1 MNNKIQ
7 TSYDDLVEK
16 GIYYAKK
23 FELNSALNNFL
34 KAVDLEKSRPEAY
47 INLSN
52 IYILS
57 KNYKRAFKILQNYG
71 FKYEISIL
79 DHLWKLSINYNLEK
93 NLFNY
98 LFKLEKLDNSKY
110 QNRYFLFFLIGKLYI
125 RYSNLSK
132 AIDYFKKSINL
143 NTKNIHSYINMLDCL
158 ERLNKIKDLKKYLD
172 LCEENLNTNDPKVIF
187 FQSLYLNR
195 IKEFKK
201 SEEMIINYKLEKK
214 LVNEN
219 YYYPRI
225 LNLKSKNNEKLENYS
240 NSFEFIEKRNN
251 FLSSLKENKRIK
263 RENYSQL
270 VQKYKSV
277 YTSKNLYLALEQSD
291 KLKNDNI
298 NLAFLVGFPRS
309 GTTLLDTILRTSS
322 ETIVLEE
329 KPFLP
334 NLWNKYFD
342 NKNRNLNS
350 ISNITSEEI
359 IDLRKYYF
367 NQINLSEQNKNKLI
381 IDKIPLT
388 LAELAFVKIIFPE
401 SKIILALRHPCDV
414 VLSCFFTSFKMN
426 EAMINFLDWED
437 TINFYNNVFEL
448 FEFYEQQLQ
457 LNYIKIKYENVIN
470 DFTKEVSKLFNFL
483 NLKYKKNIE
492 NFHKVAQNRK
502 SISTPS
508 YTQVIDPLYSNSIG
522 RWKKYKKHINLE
534 SQLKKWIIK
543 FNY

>member
-1 MNNKIQ
+1 MNDKIQ
-7 TSYDDLVEK
+7 TSYDDLVQK

-23 FELNSALNNFL
+23 SELTRAINYFL
-34 KAVDLEKSRPEAY
+34 KAVDLEKSRPEAHV
-47 INLSN
+47 NLSN

-71 FKYEISIL
+71 FRYEISIL

-93 NLFNY
+93 TLSNY
-98 LFKLEKLDNSKY
+98 LFKLEKLDRNIY
-110 QNRYFLFFLIGKLYI
+110 QNRYFLFFLIGKLYV
-125 RYSNLSK
+125 RCSNLPK
-132 AIDYFKKSINL
+132 AINYFKKSIKL
-143 NTKNIHSYINMLDCL
+143 NSKNIQSYINIFDSF
-158 ERLNKIKDLKKYLD
+158 ERLNKINELKKYLD
-172 LCEENLNTNDPKVIF
+172 LCQENLNTNDPKVIF

-201 SEEMIINYKLEKK
+201 SEGIIINNKLERN
-214 LVNEN
+214 LVNDS

-225 LNLKSKNNEKLENYS
+225 LNLKSINNEKLENYS
-240 NSFEFIEKRNN
+240 KSFQLIEKRNN
-251 FLSSLKENKRIK
+251 FLSNLKENKRIK
-263 RENYSQL
+263 KENYSQL

-277 YTSKNLYLALEQSD
+277 YTSKNLHSALEQSD
-291 KLKNDNI
+291 KLKKNI
-298 NLAFLVGFPRS
+298 NLSFLVGFPRS

-350 ISNITSEEI
+350 ISNITADEI
-359 IDLRKYYF
+359 INLRKYYF
-367 NQINLSEQNKNKLI
+367 DQIKLTEQNKHKLI

-414 VLSCFFTSFKMN
+414 VLSCYFTSFKMN

-457 LNYIKIKYENVIN
+457 LNYIKIKYENVIH
-470 DFTKEVSKLFNFL
+470 DFTNEVSELFHFL
-483 NLKYKKNIE
+483 NLKYEKNIE
-492 NFHKVAQNRK
+492 NFYKVAQNRK

-508 YTQVIDPLYSNSIG
+508 YSQVVNPLYSNSIG
-522 RWKKYKKHINLE
+522 RWKKYKKYINLE
-534 SQLKKWIIK
+534 SQLKKWIVK

>member
-1 MNNKIQ
+1 MNDKIQ

-23 FELNSALNNFL
+23 SELKRAINNFL
-34 KAVDLEKSRPEAY
+34 KAADLEKSRPEAH

-57 KNYKRAFKILQNYG
+57 KNYNRAFKILQNYG

-98 LFKLEKLDNSKY
+98 LLKLKKLDKSKY
-110 QNRYFLFFLIGKLYI
+110 QNRYFLFFLIGKLYV
-125 RYSNLSK
+125 RSSNLPK

-143 NTKNIHSYINMLDCL
+143 NRKSIQSYINMLDCL
-158 ERLNKIKDLKKYLD
+158 ERLNKISDLKKYID
-172 LCEENLNTNDPKVIF
+172 LCEENLNTKDPKLIF

-201 SEEMIINYKLEKK
+201 SEEIIINHKLEKN
-214 LVNEN
+214 LVNES

-225 LNLKSKNNEKLENYS
+225 LNLKCNNNEKLENYS
-240 NSFEFIEKRNN
+240 KSFELIEKRNSY
-251 FLSSLKENKRIK
+251 LSNLEENKRIK
-263 RENYSQL
+263 KENYSEL

-277 YTSKNLYLALEQSD
+277 YTSKNLYLALDQSD
-291 KLKNDNI
+291 KSKNNNI
-298 NLAFLVGFPRS
+298 SLSFLVGFPRS

-350 ISNITSEEI
+350 ISNITADEI

-367 NQINLSEQNKNKLI
+367 DQINISEKNKNKLI
-381 IDKIPLT
+381 VDKIPLT

-457 LNYIKIKYENVIN
+457 LNYIKIKYENVIH
-470 DFTKEVSKLFNFL
+470 DFTNEVYKLFNFL
-483 NLKYKKNIE
+483 NLKYEKNIE

-508 YTQVIDPLYSNSIG
+508 YNQVVNPLYSNSIG
-522 RWKKYKKHINLE
+522 RWKKYKKYINLE
-534 SQLKKWIIK
+534 SKLKKWIIK